1 MSNFPPICAIP
12 LHYVYFLAFYGLFF
26 DFLIM
31 KYLLNFVDILEVIN
45 GRVEFLLWERILF
58 FSAWY
63 LVYSLPSPTDE
74 LNEAYVVP
82 TANE

>member
-31 KYLLNFVDILEVIN
+31 KYLLNFVDILEVWKWKIN
-45 GRVEFLLWERILF
+45 GRLMEEWSFYCGKEYYSFQLDIWFTR
-58 FSAWY
+58 Y
-63 LVYSLPSPTDE
+63 LVQQMS
-74 LNEAYVVP
+74 
-82 TANE
+82 